1 MDEQKNNTA
10 PEPARARL
18 KGWVKA
24 VFIAS
29 ITLNLLV
36 GGVILGG
43 VIRHD
48 RHPPRTVVSDI
59 SMGPFTQALSNED
72 RQARRRAAQAESTGV
87 RAMRQA
93 AREADAQL
101 LAALRAEP
109 WDEAAVQDVLAGQR
123 DRLLQRWELGQRL
136 MLGRVAE
143 MSPDER
149 HAFADRLEQAME
161 RRQTRSDRRPPE

>member
-59 SMGPFTQALSNED
+59 SMGPFTQALSNDD
-72 RQARRRAAQAESTGV
+72 RQALRRIFAADLCETLQHPVV
-87 RAMRQA
+87 RTITDRMHG
-93 AREADAQL
+93 
-101 LAALRAEP
+101 
-109 WDEAAVQDVLAGQR
+109 DV
-123 DRLLQRWELGQRL
+123 
-136 MLGRVAE
+136 
-143 MSPDER
+143 
-149 HAFADRLEQAME
+149 
-161 RRQTRSDRRPPE
+161 